1 MYRSVGCLNRGKRMK
16 EDDFFQRMV
25 LMRYL
30 ALILGREVGVKDND
44 SILEMDVGT
53 ERDAAIVP
61 DK

>member
-1 MYRSVGCLNRGKRMK
+1 MK

-30 ALILGREVGVKDND
+30 ALILGREVRVNDND
-44 SILEMDVGT
+44 PILEMDVGA